1 MRARFLLAVLAIA
14 LVSAACTSAAA
25 QPPAPSPVPAAAIA
39 VDLSEWHVVVPRSTL
54 QTGPLTFVVRNTGSI
69 AHDLTILKTDL
80 PADQLPQES
89 GKAREDGKVA
99 GTVAL
104 NPGQSTQ
111 LQVTL
116 PPGNYVFICNEVG
129 HYALGMHTAVKV
141 G

>member
-1 MRARFLLAVLAIA
+1 MSGRLLLTLLAAA
-14 LVSAACTSAAA
+14 LVSAACTGAAA
-25 QPPAPSPVPAAAIA
+25 QPPGPSPVPASAIA
-39 VDLSEWHVVVPRSTL
+39 VDLSEWHVVVSRSTL
-54 QTGPLTFVVRNTGSI
+54 QTGSLTFVVRNAGSI

-116 PPGNYVFICNEVG
+116 PPGNYVFICNEAG
-129 HYALGMHTAVKV
+129 HYALGMHAAVKV

>member
-1 MRARFLLAVLAIA
+1 MSGRLLLTVLAIA

-25 QPPAPSPVPAAAIA
+25 QPPGPSAAPAAAIA
-39 VDLSEWHVVVPRSTL
+39 VDLSEWHVVVSRSTL
-54 QTGPLTFVVRNTGSI
+54 QTGSLTFVVRNAGSI

-104 NPGQSTQ
+104 DPGQSAQ
-111 LQVTL
+111 LLVTL
-116 PPGNYVFICNEVG
+116 QPGNYVFICNEVG

>member
-1 MRARFLLAVLAIA
+1 MRGRLLLIAVAIA
-14 LVSAACTSAAA
+14 LVSAACTSGAV
-25 QPPAPSPVPAAAIA
+25 QPTGPSTVPAGAIA

-54 QTGPLTFVVRNTGSI
+54 QTGSLTFVVRNTGSI

-99 GTVAL
+99 GTTSL
-104 NPGQSTQ
+104 NPGQSAQ

>member
-1 MRARFLLAVLAIA
+1 MRGRLLLILVAIA

-25 QPPAPSPVPAAAIA
+25 QPPAPSPLPGSAIA
-39 VDLSEWHVVVPRSTL
+39 VDLSEWHVAVGRSTL
-54 QTGPLTFVVRNTGSI
+54 QTGSLTFVVRNGGSI
-69 AHDLTILKTDL
+69 PHDLTILKTDL

-111 LQVTL
+111 LLVTL
-116 PPGNYVFICNEVG
+116 EPGNYVFICNEAG
-129 HYALGMHTAVKV
+129 HYALGMHAAVKV